1 MSNPNEFIRDDFIL
15 AWFFLIQISKMF
27 LTHFCFILGNQ
38 SRHSEEACTSH
49 FFSSD
54 NESGHLL
61 IAGGSNEDCPFIGR
75 YEKGNN
81 LINM

>member
-1 MSNPNEFIRDDFIL
+1 MKQMVSIL
-15 AWFFLIQISKMF
+15 QGFWRYPRFY
-27 LTHFCFILGNQ
+27 HFVVGNQ

-75 YEKGNN
+75 FVEGNGHLN
-81 LINM
+81 Q